1 MMEPLVSVVTP
12 VYNSE
17 KFLEETILSIQKQTY
32 PHWELFLVD
41 DGSTDKSMEV
51 AGVYAKQDSRIHVIQ
66 LERNQGAAGA
76 RNEGINRA
84 NGKYVAFLDSDDL
97 WLPEKLE
104 KQVAFME
111 ANNHVFSFTSYRI
124 MKENGELRDKVVPA
138 PEVITYDQLLKNTII
153 GCLTVML
160 NIDVLGKVQMPTIK
174 TRQDFVLWLT
184 ILKSGYQAY
193 GLDEELARYRKVSTS
208 ISSNKLKT
216 AKRNWR
222 IYRDNEGL
230 PLWRACYVFAS
241 YAWHGFKKL

>member
-1 MMEPLVSVVTP
+1 MEELVSVITP

-17 KFLEETILSIQKQTY
+17 RFLEETIQSVQKQTY
-32 PHWELFLVD
+32 PYWELFLID
-41 DGSTDKSMEV
+41 DGSTDSSVEI
-51 AGVYAKQDSRIHVIQ
+51 ARSYANKDSRIHVVQ
-66 LERNQGAAGA
+66 LNSNQGAAGA

-97 WLPEKLE
+97 WMPEKIE
-104 KQVAFME
+104 KQLMFME
-111 ANNHVFSFTSYRI
+111 ANQYVFSFTSYRI
-124 MKENGELRDKVVPA
+124 MKESGELRDKVVPA

-184 ILKSGYQAY
+184 ILKSGHQAY
-193 GLDEELARYRKVSTS
+193 GLDEELACYRKVSTS

-216 AKRNWR
+216 AKRNWS
-222 IYRDNEGL
+222 IYRENEGL
-230 PLWRACYVFAS
+230 PLWKACYVFAS